1 MSPSNAEIVRR
12 GIEAVNRKPKPDF
25 ATINDLYHPDHE
37 FISALDALEG
47 EKHRGARGYR
57 DWLLDTQHAIE
68 TESRLEQVTEIDK
81 DRVLAIIPTSVRGKL
96 SGVALK
102 EERWASIV
110 TVRGGKIIRSEVYRS
125 SDEALEAVG
134 LGG

>member
-1 MSPSNAEIVRR
+1 MTRHLPTRC
-12 GIEAVNRKPKPDF
+12 EAD
-25 ATINDLYHPDHE
+25 
-37 FISALDALEG
+37 ISALDAFEG
-47 EKHRGARGYR
+47 EKHRGARGNR
-57 DWLLDTQHAIE
+57 DWLLNTEGTIE
-68 TESRLEQVTEIDK
+68 TESRLEQITEIDK

-125 SDEALEAVG
+125 SDEALKAVEREG
-134 LGG
+134 